1 MSLLSN
7 NKIIIHLDSYTFVP
21 GDTIRGNLEI
31 VCSEPVKAD
40 WLSIGLNG
48 AYRQNKIS
56 ITSSMGVHSENS
68 TRYFFSQ
75 KITLL
80 GPGEYMS
87 QIVPFAYSIPS
98 GILPKRAGLFDSLW
112 NLPPW
117 ALTLLNILMSLI
129 RLEQSQ
135 SMPEFTLE
143 ARIDIP
149 WGIDIT
155 ERIPVSIE
163 QKQAENLNPSN
174 ILSPEVTNELNK

>member
-7 NKIIIHLDSYTFVP
+7 NKIIIHLDSYAFVA

-40 WLSIGLNG
+40 GVSIGLNG
-48 AYRQNKIS
+48 THRQNNIS
-56 ITSSMGVHSENS
+56 ISYSGGMGSENS
-68 TRYFFSQ
+68 VRYFFSQ

-80 GPGEYMS
+80 WPGEYTS
-87 QIVPFAYSIPS
+87 QMVPFTYSIPS
-98 GILPKRAGLFDSLW
+98 GILPKRAGLFDNLW
-112 NLPPW
+112 DLPPW

-129 RLEQSQ
+129 RLQQSQ

-163 QKQAENLNPSN
+163 QKPAENLNPSN
-174 ILSPEVTNELNK
+174 ILSPDITNELNK